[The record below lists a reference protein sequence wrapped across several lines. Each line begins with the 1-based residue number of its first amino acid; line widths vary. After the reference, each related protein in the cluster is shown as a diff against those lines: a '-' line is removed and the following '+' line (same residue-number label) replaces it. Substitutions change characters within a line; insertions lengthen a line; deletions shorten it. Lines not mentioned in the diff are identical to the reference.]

1 MGSAQVFFPRSRPT
15 AGDNRIAYQ
24 FLKTAFSVRETD
36 GSQSSQMIFL
46 LFFFSAYWKGE
57 IALGP
62 IILHLM
68 SWIMK
73 MYNFKNSSNSKHY
86 KFCLEYNNRFLWLE
100 FQWLFEFFIIKNNE
114 YTSVNSSDYRPQ
126 CRSWKAFVFSVFLCP
141 FGLYILFYIILTL
154 VKFHP
159 ISVMRF
165 EWKN

>member
-46 LFFFSAYWKGE
+46 LFFIFFPRAHWKE
-57 IALGP
+57 KLRYRI

-68 SWIMK
+68 SQIMK
-73 MYNFKNSSNSKHY
+73 IYYFKNSPNSNHY
-86 KFCLEYNNRFLWLE
+86 IFCPEYRSRILRLE

-114 YTSVNSSDYRPQ
+114 YTSMNSADWRPL
-126 CRSWKAFVFSVFLCP
+126 CRSWKVFLFC
-141 FGLYILFYIILTL
+141 FFLFFLFSLYILF
-154 VKFHP
+154 
-159 ISVMRF
+159 
-165 EWKN
+165 